1 MAVSNYNKNKL
12 VEIYVRKGVGYN
24 ETPGQPVKIMGPV
37 GGGFI
42 LDSESSLNINMEF
55 KNSYGDIMDK
65 LTAGAKNAGGKS
77 TGGGLISTIKGAGEA
92 MSGGKFKLMNTNVKT
107 WEGTSPLTIP
117 STLKLK
123 FYYGI
128 KDEYNCKTEVW
139 DPIKELVKE
148 FAPERNGKGSNFVKF
163 GVPTLGQVMAE
174 VLMNGTGL
182 GNLFEQNQQESTS
195 TETDKD
201 KVDSNNN
208 NNNAISEAFN
218 TVKSIFDGDKNANQ
232 SALSGGVKEF
242 MDAVEGAYIAVDQTL
257 DKIRNMSKMFE
268 IRIGQLRFTELYIGN
283 VKWEFDYQQVDSNGY
298 PYKGTVELKDIS
310 TSKYTTAQYLDEVMP
325 G

>member
-12 VEIYVRKGVGYN
+12 VKIYVRKGVGYN
-24 ETPGQPVKIMGPV
+24 GTPGQPVQIMGPV
-37 GGGFI
+37 GGSFI
-42 LDSESSLNINMEF
+42 LDSESSLNIGMEF

-65 LTAGAKNAGGKS
+65 LTAGTKNAGGKS

-139 DPIKELVKE
+139 DPIKKLVKE
-148 FAPERNGKGSNFVKF
+148 FAPEKESDNFVRF
-163 GVPTLGQVMAE
+163 SVPTLGQVMAE

-182 GNLFEQNQQESTS
+182 GNLFEQNKQESTS

-201 KVDSNNN
+201 KVDSN

-218 TVKSIFDGDKNANQ
+218 TVKSIFDGDTNANQ
-232 SALSGGVKEF
+232 SVLSDGVTKF

-257 DKIRNMSKMFE
+257 DKIRNMSQMFE

-283 VKWEFDYQQVDSNGY
+283 VRWEFDYQQVDSNGY

-310 TSKYTTAQYLDEVMP
+310 TSKYTTAEYLDEVMP

>member
-12 VEIYVRKGVGYN
+12 VEIWVRKSSGKYG
-24 ETPGQPVKIMGPV
+24 EAAPKPEKIMGPV

-42 LDSESSLNINMEF
+42 LDSESSLNISMEF

-65 LTAGAKNAGGKS
+65 LTAGAKTAGGKS
-77 TGGGLISTIKGAGEA
+77 TSGGLISTIKGAGEA

-117 STLKLK
+117 SSLKLK

-128 KDEYNCKTEVW
+128 KNEYNCKTEVW
-139 DPIKELVKE
+139 DPIKALVKM
-148 FAPERNGKGSNFVKF
+148 FAPDEFNDNFVKF
-163 GVPTLGQVMAE
+163 GVPTLGEVMAD
-174 VLMNGTGL
+174 VLMDGTGL
-182 GNLFEQNQQESTS
+182 GKLFEQNQQESTS

-201 KVDSNNN
+201 KGNS

-218 TVKSIFDGDKNANQ
+218 TVKNLFDDNNGNDSDSK
-232 SALSGGVKEF
+232 SALSTGVDTF
-242 MDAVEGAYIAVDQTL
+242 MTAVENAYAAVDDTL
-257 DKIRNMSKMFE
+257 EKIRNMSQMFE
-268 IRIGQLRFTELYIGN
+268 IRIGQLVFSELYIGN

-310 TSKYTTAQYLDEVMP
+310 TSKYTTAQYLETVMP

>member
-24 ETPGQPVKIMGPV
+24 GEPGEPVKIMGPV
-37 GGGFI
+37 DGGFI
-42 LDSESSLNINMEF
+42 LDSESSLNIGMEF

-77 TGGGLISTIKGAGEA
+77 TGGGIISTIKGAGEA

-117 STLKLK
+117 SSLKLK

-128 KDEYNCKTEVW
+128 KNEYDCKTEVW
-139 DPIKELVKE
+139 DPIKKLVKE
-148 FAPERNGKGSNFVKF
+148 FAPKQNGDDSNFVKF

-174 VLMNGTGL
+174 VLMKGTGL

-208 NNNAISEAFN
+208 NAISEDFN
-218 TVKSIFDGDKNANQ
+218 TVKSIFDGDKNANK
-232 SALSGGVKEF
+232 SALSGGVEKF
-242 MDAVEGAYIAVDQTL
+242 IDAVEGAYIAVDNTL
-257 DKIRNMSKMFE
+257 EKIRNMSQMFE

-283 VKWEFDYQQVDSNGY
+283 VKWEFDYQQVDSKGY

-310 TSKYTTAQYLDEVMP
+310 TSKYTTEQYLDKVMP

>member
-12 VEIYVRKGVGYN
+12 VEIWVRESSGEYGKDASA
-24 ETPGQPVKIMGPV
+24 PVKIIGPV
-37 GGGFI
+37 DGGFI
-42 LDSESSLNINMEF
+42 LDSESSLNISMEF
-55 KNSYGDIMDK
+55 KNSYGDILDK

-107 WEGTSPLTIP
+107 WEGTSPLSIP
-117 STLKLK
+117 SSLKLK

-128 KDEYNCKTEVW
+128 KNEYNCKTEVW
-139 DPIKELVKE
+139 DPIKALVKR
-148 FAPERNGKGSNFVKF
+148 FAPEKESNNFVRF

-174 VLMNGTGL
+174 ILMNGTGL

-208 NNNAISEAFN
+208 NAISEAFN

-232 SALSGGVKEF
+232 SALSGGVTKF

-257 DKIRNMSKMFE
+257 DKIRNMSQMFE

-310 TSKYTTAQYLDEVMP
+310 TSKYTTAQYLDSVMP